1 MNRAQPRSS
10 PPADVGRSTAQIRVE
25 RGVGAPERH
34 PNGTRCCRGQAS
46 LIAVGIALLAV
57 TTAAGLGLA
66 LADAALAGAE
76 RQPLDRA
83 AAEGAADR
91 LVAADAPTTRRAN
104 VLDRGAIRSLNV
116 SRLENM
122 APGVKNRD
130 VHVRLD
136 GQQLFE
142 RGTSESGVTIRRVVL
157 VAETTEATRTI
168 DLSKGNSVTLPRR
181 TEQVR
186 LAIDPGANTTVT
198 TVRVDDRV
206 VLHDPDGLDGTLT
219 VPGSRYKTTTL
230 AFETRGEDGGSV
242 AVTYYPIQT
251 SKAVL
256 EVSVDA

>member
-1 MNRAQPRSS
+1 MSRAPPQST
-10 PPADVGRSTAQIRVE
+10 PPAETGGSTTQTRIE
-25 RGVGAPERH
+25 GEGNTPEQH
-34 PNGTRCCRGQAS
+34 PDRTWCCRGQAN

-66 LADAALAGAE
+66 LADAALAGAD

-104 VLDRGAIRSLNV
+104 VLDEGAIGSLNV
-116 SRLENM
+116 SRLEAM
-122 APGVKNRD
+122 APGVEGRD

-142 RGTSESGVTIRRVVL
+142 RGTPEGGVAIRRVVL
-157 VAETTEATRTI
+157 VAERTEATRTI
-168 DLSKGNSVTLPRR
+168 DLSEADSVTLPRR
-181 TEQVR
+181 TAQVR

-198 TVRVDDRV
+198 TVRIDDRV
-206 VLHDPDGLDGTLT
+206 VLHSPGGLDGTVT
-219 VPGSRYKTTTL
+219 VPGSRYETTTL
-230 AFETRGEDGGSV
+230 AFEIRGNGGGSV